1 MYEASLLA
9 QFPDFNS
16 YNCVQPA
23 LSAYQRHL
31 HHDIHGPNEPL
42 PDTLAKRLTSGTV
55 DPLKATSVHTPLP
68 QLPEMLLEKQ
78 ISLREVSPRQQQQS
92 QQQFMAQPRPPL
104 CKSGSDAQRITSL
117 ASRRKSHASS
127 ISKKRSSS
135 LLLRSDPDTV
145 LTCYSPPLESLTD
158 PLEIVER
165 LKREPG
171 LGFLYL
177 TAVDDLKSVRYNPYN
192 LRQGMINHIAGNF
205 DEVSYLA
212 SSQIG

>member
-1 MYEASLLA
+1 
-9 QFPDFNS
+9 
-16 YNCVQPA
+16 
-23 LSAYQRHL
+23 
-31 HHDIHGPNEPL
+31 
-42 PDTLAKRLTSGTV
+42 
-55 DPLKATSVHTPLP
+55 
-68 QLPEMLLEKQ
+68 
-78 ISLREVSPRQQQQS
+78 
-92 QQQFMAQPRPPL
+92 MAQPRPPL

-192 LRQGMINHIAGNF
+192 LR
-205 DEVSYLA
+205 
-212 SSQIG
+212 